1 MEKAEVVK
9 LMLDQFLADNNEM
22 AKNAGMSEDE
32 VQQLTEKSVP
42 GISYMLENIYDKL
55 VQEGLIK

>member
-22 AKNAGMSEDE
+22 AKNAGMSEEE